1 MEKFKCPKCGCETF
15 SLVESTYS
23 TVSII
28 DGRVVRIPNSIDSEI
43 SYMDCN
49 DCGKNVVDFIND
61 NNIIKHE
68 SKI

>member
-15 SLVESTYS
+15 LLVESTYS
-23 TVSII
+23 TASII
-28 DGRVVRIPNSIDSEI
+28 DGRLVRRPGTIDSEI

-49 DCGKNVVDFIND
+49 ECGENVVDFIND
-61 NNIIKHE
+61 NNILKHE

>member
-23 TVSII
+23 TASII
-28 DGRVVRIPNSIDSEI
+28 DGRIVRRPESIDSEI
-43 SYMDCN
+43 PYMDCN
-49 DCGKNVVDFIND
+49 DCGENVVGFING